1 MDYEIVLFVSKFS
14 PNSRECVRNIQEI
27 NIPIKVCFLD
37 KPELRKRATSGSI
50 QISSVPALALKSVEG
65 DVKLFLGTEK
75 ITGVVQRIASENFS
89 QSSATHSTPINPVES
104 KPKSKP
110 YLQDFKTEM
119 ISQEHANEKKKKKK
133 KSSKKKSKKVVF
145 NEDVAVKTIEN
156 TPSSSSTNNIE
167 NDMEI
172 LEPLSGAVSN
182 VEDGGVEIEF
192 LDGPPPSIS
201 QSHST
206 YSTPMNKISRNPLT
220 QTSSKNDVR
229 KKKSQ
234 QLKASV
240 EKMMRDREATIGH
253 DPAKQNW

>member
-1 MDYEIVLFVSKFS
+1 MEYEIVLFVSKYS
-14 PNSRECVRNIQEI
+14 PNSRECVRGIQQI
-27 NIPIKVCFLD
+27 NIPMKVCFLD
-37 KPELRKRATSGSI
+37 KPELRKRATSGSF
-50 QISSVPALALKSVEG
+50 QITSVPTLALKSVEG

-75 ITGVVQRIASENFS
+75 IIGIVQRIANEHFS
-89 QSSATHSTPINPVES
+89 QSSSTHSTPINSVEP
-104 KPKSKP
+104 KPKP
-110 YLQDFKTEM
+110 YLQDFKSEM
-119 ISQEHANEKKKKKK
+119 ISKEYAPEKKKKKK

-156 TPSSSSTNNIE
+156 VPLTS
-167 NDMEI
+167 NDNQDDNMDV
-172 LEPLSGAVSN
+172 LEPLDGSISN
-182 VEDGGVEIEF
+182 MEDGGAEIEF

-206 YSTPMNKISRNPLT
+206 YSTPMNKPSRNPLT

-240 EKMMRDREATIGH
+240 EKMMRDREATMGH
-253 DPAKQNW
+253 DPTQQNW